1 MKEDYPGWATFILGL
16 VSLFLLYKSADIGY
30 SIYRMKD
37 WRQVEAQVLSSSL
50 DINKDDEVD
59 TYRSLVSYQYPFE
72 GKRYQG
78 DRIGFGYMHSN
89 MDRHVEVADKLKYAK
104 RIKVWVDPLKPEES
118 AIAQGW
124 NQTAVFFLCFS
135 LLWTGI
141 VGGSIL
147 WSYGENS
154 VRLRALSKT
163 IFVLISVFF
172 LLLLVRLVYGNLK
185 EGYLIKLEDK
195 IEVVEY
201 MTEKEIRKEKQLE
214 GMLKEA
220 FRRAEAGEDTVRFQ
234 LEKDTIHIK
243 LN

>member
-1 MKEDYPGWATFILGL
+1 
-16 VSLFLLYKSADIGY
+16 
-30 SIYRMKD
+30 
-37 WRQVEAQVLSSSL
+37 
-50 DINKDDEVD
+50 
-59 TYRSLVSYQYPFE
+59 
-72 GKRYQG
+72 
-78 DRIGFGYMHSN
+78 MHSN

-104 RIKVWVDPLKPEES
+104 RIKVWVDPLRPEES
-118 AIAQGW
+118 AIARGW

-135 LLWTGI
+135 VIWIGI

-154 VRLRALSKT
+154 VRLRALSKA

-185 EGYLIKLEDK
+185 EGYLIKLEGK